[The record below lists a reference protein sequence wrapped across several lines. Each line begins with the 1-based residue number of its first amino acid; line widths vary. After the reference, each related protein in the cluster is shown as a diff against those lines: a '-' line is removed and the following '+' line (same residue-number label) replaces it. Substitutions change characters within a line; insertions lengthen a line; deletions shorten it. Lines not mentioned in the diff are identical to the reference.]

1 MAQRATGKST
11 LNFGVHAVVYGMK
24 DIPGVCVMQQ
34 SSRVIVAAAMASLA
48 GCGGTPPARV
58 GPAPRT
64 VVTPQEMAAQS
75 APREQTADEQV
86 NHVLSR
92 LTFGAR
98 PGDVEAVRA
107 MGVDKWIDVQLHPER
122 INDSASDQYFA
133 ALESYNTS
141 SQSLQEKYPPPN
153 RLLQRL
159 GAKGDRSK
167 LTPAERDELAA
178 ATEGVRKV
186 TVEAQSGRVDRA
198 LLSERQ
204 LQEVMT
210 DFWLNHFSVYIQ
222 KGPPERYQLAQY
234 ESRVIRPN
242 SLGKFHTLLEAVAK
256 SPAMLFYL
264 DNWESQADS
273 NRPRLVPI
281 RAGRPGSLRNARGGL
296 LTPEQQQA
304 AMRRRG
310 GLNENYGR
318 ELLELHTLG
327 VDGGYTQSD
336 VINVARAL
344 TGWTFP
350 RAQQGGGAFTFNP
363 QMHDAGEKIVLGHK
377 LPAGRG
383 IEDGEDVLDIV
394 ARHPATAHYIAF
406 KLVRRF
412 VSDTPPADL
421 VDRAAATFMRTDGDI
436 REVVR
441 TIITSP
447 EFFSHAAYRS
457 KVKSPFEVV
466 VSALRA
472 LGAQPDGTLRTAQ
485 TIATLGEP
493 IYGHQAPNGWPETG
507 DQWMN
512 TGAILNRINFGVA
525 IAAGKIPGVSPT
537 AWKGAE
543 NLQNASVERQ
553 VDGVVG
559 ALLGGGV
566 SPDTRSILITG
577 QNPFLASAAAL
588 DTTPAMA
595 TPKVPAD
602 SDEAMMMLPEPGAGA
617 RTRGPARDRA
627 FGKLQPPAKG
637 LALIVGL
644 AIGSPEFQRR

>member
-1 MAQRATGKST
+1 
-11 LNFGVHAVVYGMK
+11 
-24 DIPGVCVMQQ
+24 MQYP
-34 SSRVIVAAAMASLA
+34 SKVAVAAAVAFLSA
-48 GCGGTPPARV
+48 CGGSPAAQV
-58 GPAPRT
+58 ESAPK
-64 VVTPQEMAAQS
+64 MAA
-75 APREQTADEQV
+75 APPEPMPVETGPRELSADEQV
-86 NHVLSR
+86 NHVLNR

-107 MGVDKWIDVQLHPER
+107 MGVDRWIDLQLHPER
-122 INDSASDQYFA
+122 INDAKSDQYFA
-133 ALESYNTS
+133 ALESYNEP
-141 SQSLQEKYPPPN
+141 SQTLQQKYPPPN
-153 RLLQRL
+153 QLLQRL

-167 LTPAERDELAA
+167 LTPAETAELRD
-178 ATEGVRKV
+178 ATAGVRKV
-186 TVEAQSGRVDRA
+186 TIEAQSGRIDRA

-242 SLGKFHTLLEAVAK
+242 SLGKFRTLLDAVAK

-273 NRPRLVPI
+273 NRPRLVPPPG
-281 RAGRPGSLRNARGGL
+281 AGRGGRNARGGL
-296 LTPEQQQA
+296 LTQQQQQMLA
-304 AMRRRG
+304 KRRG

-327 VDGGYTQSD
+327 VDGGYTQQD

-350 RAQQGGGAFTFNP
+350 RPQQGGGGFEFNP
-363 QMHDAGEKIVLGHK
+363 QMHDAGEKVVLGHK
-377 LPAGRG
+377 LAAGRG
-383 IEDGEDVLDIV
+383 VEDGEDVLDIV
-394 ARHPATAHYIAF
+394 ARHPATAHYIAY
-406 KLVRRF
+406 KLARRF
-412 VSDTPPADL
+412 VSDTPPAGL
-421 VDRAAATFMRTDGDI
+421 VDRAAETFRRTDGDI
-436 REVVR
+436 RAVVR
-441 TIITSP
+441 TIITSQ
-447 EFFSHAAYRS
+447 EFFAQKSYRS

-485 TIATLGEP
+485 TVATLGEP

-512 TGAILNRINFGVA
+512 TGAILTRINFGVA

-537 AWKGAE
+537 NWKGAE
-543 NLQNASVERQ
+543 TLQNAPIDQQ
-553 VDGVVG
+553 VDGVVA

-566 SPDTRSILITG
+566 SPDTRAILITG

-588 DTTPAMA
+588 DTTPEMA
-595 TPKVPAD
+595 RPKDKDPLD
-602 SDEAMMMLPEPGAGA
+602 PDEVMMMLPDPLGGPPQ
-617 RTRGPARDRA
+617 RGPARDRA
-627 FGKLQPPAKG
+627 FGKLQPPTKG